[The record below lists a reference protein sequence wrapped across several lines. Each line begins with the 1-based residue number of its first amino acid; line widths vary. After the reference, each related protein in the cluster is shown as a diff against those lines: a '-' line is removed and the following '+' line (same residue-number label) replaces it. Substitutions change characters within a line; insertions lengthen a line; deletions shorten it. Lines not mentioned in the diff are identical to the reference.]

1 MKFLKQYRI
10 ILALFLLVLSLVLIR
25 TISPGNFKYDAV
37 KWAEPSA
44 TGSNIINEAQLDGM
58 TGKKLL
64 VDLGAEPVS
73 GSRFGNIT
81 LKMDPGSILD
91 KQNMKLIRKNDGPVI
106 LYSEDVSEVAG
117 IWMILSEMG
126 IRDLYIILPQGNHLI
141 LRE

>member
-10 ILALFLLVLSLVLIR
+10 ILTVFLLVLILVLIR

-44 TGSNIINEAQLDGM
+44 TGSNMIDEAQMDAM

-64 VDLGAEPVS
+64 VDLGTEPVS
-73 GSRFGNIT
+73 ASRFGNISV
-81 LKMDPGSILD
+81 KMDPGSILD
-91 KQNMKLIRKNDGPVI
+91 KPNMKLIRKNRGPVV
-106 LYSEDVSEVAG
+106 LYSEDISEVAG

-126 IRDLYIILPQGNHLI
+126 VKDLYILSESADGK
-141 LRE
+141 

>member
-10 ILALFLLVLSLVLIR
+10 ILAVFLLVLILVLIR

-44 TGSNIINEAQLDGM
+44 TGSNILNEALLDAM

-64 VDLGAEPVS
+64 VDLGREPVS
-73 GSRFGNIT
+73 DSRFGNIT
-81 LKMDPGSILD
+81 VRVDPGSILD
-91 KQNMKLIRKNDGPVI
+91 KPNLKLIRKNRGPVV
-106 LYSEDVSEVAG
+106 LYSEDISEVAR

-126 IRDLYIILPQGNHLI
+126 VKDLYIPSGSAD
-141 LRE
+141 EK

>member
-10 ILALFLLVLSLVLIR
+10 ILAVFLLVLTLVMIR

-37 KWAEPSA
+37 KWADPSA
-44 TGSNIINEAQLDGM
+44 TGSNIISEAQLDAM

-73 GSRFGNIT
+73 DNRFENIT
-81 LKMDPGSILD
+81 VRIDPGSILD
-91 KQNMKLIRKNDGPVI
+91 KPNLKLLRKNRGPVV
-106 LYSEDVSEVAG
+106 LYAEDISEVAK

-126 IRDLYIILPQGNHLI
+126 IRDLYILS
-141 LRE
+141 ESASEK

>member
-1 MKFLKQYRI
+1 MKFLKQSRI
-10 ILALFLLVLSLVLIR
+10 ILAVFLLVLSLVLIR

-44 TGSNIINEAQLDGM
+44 TGSNIINEAQLDAM

-81 LKMDPGSILD
+81 VKMDPGSILD
-91 KQNMKLIRKNDGPVI
+91 KPYMKLIRKNVGPVI
-106 LYSEDVSEVAG
+106 LYSEDISEVAR

-126 IRDLYIILPQGNHLI
+126 VRDLYILSESAN
-141 LRE
+141 EK

>member
-10 ILALFLLVLSLVLIR
+10 ILAVFLLVLSLVLIR
-25 TISPGNFKYDAV
+25 TISSGNFKYDAA

-44 TGSNIINEAQLDGM
+44 TGSNIINEAQLDVM

-81 LKMDPGSILD
+81 VKMDPGSILD
-91 KQNMKLIRKNDGPVI
+91 KHNMKLIGKNGGPVI
-106 LYSEDVSEVAG
+106 LYSEDISEVAR

-126 IRDLYIILPQGNHLI
+126 VRDLYILTESAN
-141 LRE
+141 EK